1 MPSEIILPAGTEF
14 VETANIPEL
23 IAEALNPKPANE
35 PRLGRQTESDSAEV
49 KSAAFRRYQVERE
62 HRAMMCCAIA
72 DGKLKALSRSSRR
85 RVTVHEPDSIVMV
98 SELAKYVEQFG
109 ISVNVTDKTKAAY
122 LQAAYDE
129 TGLNG
134 NAINWRYWV
143 HQLPVI
149 SAAQAACLMS
159 ALEPDLFANLD
170 GRNWQDNPA
179 RIDPARNIEKARKI
193 QRLAEAQGKPSA
205 SPAEWVGWA
214 QAQSLAVHTGFL
226 LEVEEWLE
234 TTSVQGDAAP
244 AVKGNDVFR
253 LMPNLTAAEL
263 NITFVGGKPEPNSD
277 IGANNFLEISA
288 RGETRRIAL
297 AALDLVNKQSGGL
310 NRMGV
315 MLLGFAKNFDPP
327 DSGANA
333 QTISRLRHLFQEH
346 LGLKSDPF
354 DPKAAKWKPH
364 FKIVDKRG
372 AADERAKREAERNT
386 ISYELMNERG
396 ERAGDIREQPYDD
409 EGDDTAKWLENNLQA

>member
-72 DGKLKALSRSSRR
+72 DGQLKALSSSSRR
-85 RVTVHEPDSIVMV
+85 RVTVHEPDSGVMV

-159 ALEPDLFANLD
+159 ALEPDLFANLN

-179 RIDPARNIEKARKI
+179 RIDPARNIEKARKT
-193 QRLAEAQGKPSA
+193 QRLAEAQGKLTA

-234 TTSVQGDAAP
+234 TTSLQGDAAP
-244 AVKGNDVFR
+244 AAKLEAGADSSPSADD
-253 LMPNLTAAEL
+253 MEEQAPAA
-263 NITFVGGKPEPNSD
+263 D
-277 IGANNFLEISA
+277 DHDEI
-288 RGETRRIAL
+288 L
-297 AALDLVNKQSGGL
+297 AALFDPMPVEALAKMFPTDNDATTAQWRKWADKAKANGL
-310 NRMGV
+310 IDARENRKFNPYKAGKWFV
-315 MLLGFAKNFDPP
+315 SKGARGWDTVRLYRTLAKNLPP
-327 DSGANA
+327 R
-333 QTISRLRHLFQEH
+333 SRDDAHL
-346 LGLKSDPF
+346 LTGWID
-354 DPKAAKWKPH
+354 
-364 FKIVDKRG
+364 
-372 AADERAKREAERNT
+372 
-386 ISYELMNERG
+386 
-396 ERAGDIREQPYDD
+396 
-409 EGDDTAKWLENNLQA
+409 

>member
-14 VETANIPEL
+14 VETANIPVL

-49 KSAAFRRYQVERE
+49 KSAAFRRYQVEGE
-62 HRAMMCCAIA
+62 HRAMMCCAIV
-72 DGKLKALSRSSRR
+72 DGKLKALSRSTRR

-109 ISVNVTDKTKAAY
+109 ISVTVTDKTEAAH

-214 QAQSLAVHTGFL
+214 QAQSLEVHTGFL
-226 LEVEEWLE
+226 LAIEELPE
-234 TTSVQGDAAP
+234 TTSVQGDAA
-244 AVKGNDVFR
+244 AAAKGNDRGDVMASQDEYVKNVEEEKAGWDLAGKENDVKQEIIKWEQMNHANDPIKAKIQDDKLDDLR
-253 LMPNLTAAEL
+253 TEL
-263 NITFVGGKPEPNSD
+263 AD
-277 IGANNFLEISA
+277 IE
-288 RGETRRIAL
+288 RR
-297 AALDLVNKQSGGL
+297 
-310 NRMGV
+310 
-315 MLLGFAKNFDPP
+315 F
-327 DSGANA
+327 
-333 QTISRLRHLFQEH
+333 
-346 LGLKSDPF
+346 KSPKG
-354 DPKAAKWKPH
+354 KAAQGTNQNGDDWRVQARA
-364 FKIVDKRG
+364 I
-372 AADERAKREAERNT
+372 ADECFDRDTANGCRDKLDNYSKRVMVLMQERGIKGPRGIFDRSGTIKREA
-386 ISYELMNERG
+386 
-396 ERAGDIREQPYDD
+396 
-409 EGDDTAKWLENNLQA
+409 LQSKHWWANKSK

>member
-14 VETANIPEL
+14 VETANIPVL
-23 IAEALNPKPANE
+23 IAEALKPKPANE

-49 KSAAFRRYQVERE
+49 KSAAFRRYLVERE
-62 HRAMMCCAIA
+62 HGAMMCCAID
-72 DGKLKALSRSSRR
+72 DGTLKALSSSSRR
-85 RVTVHEPDSIVMV
+85 RVTVHEPDSIIMV

-109 ISVNVTDKTKAAY
+109 IGVNVTDKTKAAY

-193 QRLAEAQGKPSA
+193 QRLAEAQGKPTA

-214 QAQSLAVHTGFL
+214 QAQTLEVHTGFL
-226 LEVEEWLE
+226 LAVEELPK
-234 TTSVQGDAAP
+234 TTGESSAP
-244 AVKGNDVFR
+244 AAKVAGVKRSITKQQVINAFEPIHLDRNGWNNALSDV
-253 LMPNLTAAEL
+253 PKW
-263 NITFVGGKPEPNSD
+263 IEPCRVTLGRKGDKTTPATWNPV
-277 IGANNFLEISA
+277 L
-288 RGETRRIAL
+288 IA
-297 AALDLVNKQSGGL
+297 AALLDKGITAKQL
-310 NRMGV
+310 DAV
-315 MLLGFAKNFDPP
+315 FV
-327 DSGANA
+327 
-333 QTISRLRHLFQEH
+333 RL
-346 LGLKSDPF
+346 KD
-354 DPKAAKWKPH
+354 W
-364 FKIVDKRG
+364 
-372 AADERAKREAERNT
+372 ADEWREASANDR
-386 ISYELMNERG
+386 
-396 ERAGDIREQPYDD
+396 
-409 EGDDTAKWLENNLQA
+409 

>member
-14 VETANIPEL
+14 VETAIIPVL

-62 HRAMMCCAIA
+62 HGAMMCCAID
-72 DGKLKALSRSSRR
+72 DGTLKALSSSSRR

-122 LQAAYDE
+122 RQAAYVQAAYDE

-193 QRLAEAQGKPSA
+193 QRLAEAQGKLTA
-205 SPAEWVGWA
+205 SPVEWVGWA
-214 QAQSLAVHTGFL
+214 QAQSLEVHTGFL
-226 LEVEEWLE
+226 LAVEELPE

-244 AVKGNDVFR
+244 AAKSGTVKR
-253 LMPNLTAAEL
+253 
-263 NITFVGGKPEPNSD
+263 S
-277 IGANNFLEISA
+277 ISK
-288 RGETRRIAL
+288 GEVINAFDGFHFSRDRW
-297 AALDLVNKQSGGL
+297 DKS
-310 NRMGV
+310 
-315 MLLGFAKNFDPP
+315 LGDPP
-327 DSGANA
+327 DWLKTCRVEKGKQGDNKASARWNPVLIA
-333 QTISRLRHLFQEH
+333 V
-346 LGLKSDPF
+346 GLLDIDKELT
-354 DPKAAKWKPH
+354 PKKLDAVFVTLKDW
-364 FKIVDKRG
+364 
-372 AADERAKREAERNT
+372 REE
-386 ISYELMNERG
+386 
-396 ERAGDIREQPYDD
+396 
-409 EGDDTAKWLENNLQA
+409 WLEQSANDRKP